1 MMLQG
6 FGLSIELPSGWS
18 GRIYTET
25 DGPDAPACSIVQAAS
40 VAIANNDDCIL
51 TSTRQN
57 FGPADACIMLF
68 ESPARS
74 SLDALYEAATLPASL
89 APSNFAPGWHGI
101 TPGQP
106 TFVRRMR
113 LNSRYFQLQA
123 IFGSTPTVSQL
134 ALINQ
139 LLATL
144 QVGQQVA
151 LTNA

>member
-6 FGLSIELPSGWS
+6 FGLSIELPSGWF

-25 DGPDAPACSIVQAAS
+25 DGPDAPTCSIIQAAS
-40 VAIANNDDCIL
+40 VDITSTDDCIL
-51 TSTRQN
+51 TSTRQS
-57 FGPADACIMLF
+57 FGSTDACIMLF
-68 ESPARS
+68 ESPARP

-106 TFVRRMR
+106 TFVRRLR
-113 LNSRYFQLQA
+113 LNGRYFQLQA
-123 IFGSTPTVSQL
+123 IFGSAPTVSQL
-134 ALINQ
+134 ALINH

-144 QVGQQVA
+144 QVGQPVA
-151 LTNA
+151 LAN